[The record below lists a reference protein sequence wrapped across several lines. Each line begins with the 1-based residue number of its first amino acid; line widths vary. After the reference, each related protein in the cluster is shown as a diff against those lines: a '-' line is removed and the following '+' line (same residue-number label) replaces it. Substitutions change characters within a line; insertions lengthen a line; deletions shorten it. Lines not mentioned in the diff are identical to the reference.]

1 MNKRA
6 LVYLGLASATLAGA
20 YLYVQTTG
28 MNPPERPQANQED
41 AAQALDSL
49 SIVDGAL
56 TTGSYN
62 TTVQKGQRI
71 QFLVHSN
78 ETDSLIVEG
87 LDARVPL
94 PGNET
99 TLVTI
104 KASEPGTH
112 TILLDLAGTSIGTIE
127 VLNK

>member
-20 YLYVQTTG
+20 YLYVQSKTG
-28 MNPPERPQANQED
+28 TQPPPMPAQQD
-41 AAQALDSL
+41 GAAQALESL
-49 SIVDGAL
+49 SIVDGSL
-56 TTGSYN
+56 TTGSFN
-62 TTVQKGQRI
+62 TSVKLGQRI

-78 ETDSLIVEG
+78 QTDSLIIEG

-99 TLVTI
+99 TLVNI
-104 KASEPGTH
+104 KANKVGTH
-112 TILLDLAGTSIGTIE
+112 NVELDLSGTTIGSIE
-127 VLNK
+127 VTQ

>member
-20 YLYVQTTG
+20 YLYVQSKTG
-28 MNPPERPQANQED
+28 TQPIPKPVQQDD
-41 AAQALDSL
+41 AAQALESL
-49 SIVDGAL
+49 SIVDGSL
-56 TTGSYN
+56 TTGSFN
-62 TTVQKGQRI
+62 TSVKLGQRI

-78 ETDSLIVEG
+78 QTDSLIIEG

-99 TLVTI
+99 TLVNI
-104 KASEPGTH
+104 KANKVGTH
-112 TILLDLAGTSIGTIE
+112 NVELDLSGTTIGSIE
-127 VLNK
+127 VTQ

>member
-20 YLYVQTTG
+20 YLYVQSKAGTQ
-28 MNPPERPQANQED
+28 PAPLPAQQEG
-41 AAQALDSL
+41 AAQALESL
-49 SIVDGAL
+49 SIVNGSL
-56 TTGSYN
+56 TTGSFN
-62 TTVQKGQRI
+62 ATVKQGQRI

-78 ETDSLIVEG
+78 QTDSLIVEG

-99 TLVTI
+99 TLVSI
-104 KASEPGTH
+104 KANNVGTH
-112 TILLDLAGTSIGTIE
+112 SVELDLSGTTIGSIDVTQ
-127 VLNK
+127 

>member
-20 YLYVQTTG
+20 YLYVQSTVELPVETPAG
-28 MNPPERPQANQED
+28 EED

-56 TTGSYN
+56 TTGSYR

-99 TLVTI
+99 TLVSI

-112 TILLDLAGTSIGTIE
+112 TILLDLAGTPIGSIE
-127 VLNK
+127 VREQ

>member
-20 YLYVQTTG
+20 YLYVQSKAGTQPAT
-28 MNPPERPQANQED
+28 PPVQQEG
-41 AAQALDSL
+41 AAQALESL
-49 SIVDGAL
+49 SIVDGSL
-56 TTGSYN
+56 TTGSF
-62 TTVQKGQRI
+62 TATVKQGQRI

-78 ETDSLIVEG
+78 QTDSLIIQG

-99 TLVTI
+99 TLVSI
-104 KASEPGTH
+104 KANHVGTH
-112 TILLDLAGTSIGTIE
+112 SVELDLSGTTIGSIE
-127 VLNK
+127 VTQ

>member
-20 YLYVQTTG
+20 YLYVQSKTG
-28 MNPPERPQANQED
+28 TQRAPMPAQQDD
-41 AAQALDSL
+41 AAQALESL

-56 TTGSYN
+56 TTGSFN
-62 TTVQKGQRI
+62 ASVQLGQRI

-78 ETDSLIVEG
+78 QTDSLIVQG

-99 TLVTI
+99 TLVSI
-104 KASEPGTH
+104 SANKLGTH
-112 TILLDLAGTSIGTIE
+112 SVELDLSGTAIGSIE
-127 VLNK
+127 VTQ

>member
-20 YLYVQTTG
+20 YLYVQSLTNETATA
-28 MNPPERPQANQED
+28 P
-41 AAQALDSL
+41 AAQGDTALALESL
-49 SIVDGAL
+49 SIIDGSL

-62 TTVQKGQRI
+62 AAVRQGQRI

-78 ETDSLIVEG
+78 QTDSLIVEG

-94 PGNET
+94 PGNQT
-99 TLVTI
+99 TLVSIAANT
-104 KASEPGTH
+104 PGTH
-112 TILLDLAGTSIGTIE
+112 AIELDLSGTTIGSIE
-127 VLNK
+127 VKP

>member
-20 YLYVQTTG
+20 YLYVPSTVELPVQIPAG
-28 MNPPERPQANQED
+28 EEN

-49 SIVDGAL
+49 SLVDGAL

-71 QFLVHSN
+71 QFLVYSN

-99 TLVTI
+99 TLVSI